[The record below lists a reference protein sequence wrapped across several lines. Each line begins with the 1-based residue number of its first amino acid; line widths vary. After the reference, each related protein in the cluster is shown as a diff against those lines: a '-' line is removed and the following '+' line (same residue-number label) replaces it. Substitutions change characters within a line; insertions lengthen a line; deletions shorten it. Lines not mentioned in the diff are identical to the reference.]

1 MTVPKHLAEAS
12 SKILI
17 YLTQVLE
24 IPEVPKDVDE
34 ESTEEMTFTAEE
46 LEALQPIDEGNLEPF
61 IPNVIDGIRV
71 SPRAQS
77 KEIKEVIDLRRI
89 GPNRQTFYLAKAIDG
104 SYYWFY
110 SPCTDRNWQLR
121 KLIGDYRHKS
131 RMEVMRR
138 KTHGVKKLRSGRRVK
153 M

>member
-1 MTVPKHLAEAS
+1 
-12 SKILI
+12 
-17 YLTQVLE
+17 
-24 IPEVPKDVDE
+24 VDE
-34 ESTEEMTFTAEE
+34 ESTKEMTFTAEE
-46 LEALQPIDEGNLEPF
+46 LEALEPIDEGNLEPF
-61 IPNVIDGIRV
+61 IPNVIDV
-71 SPRAQS
+71 NTSAQS

-104 SYYWFY
+104 SYYRFY

-138 KTHGVKKLRSGRRVK
+138 RTHGVKKLRSGRRIK